1 MRISDWS
8 SDVCSS
14 DLNIGV
20 GFAIPIEQVI
30 TTADQILKN
39 GKAQY
44 PVIGAQVQSDKEGR
58 GATIAEV
65 MKGQPAEEAGLKAND
80 IVTALDGRAVTD
92 SPSMLV
98 AIRTHA
104 PAATVTLPA
113 EHGGKE

>member
-58 GATIAEV
+58 GAKIAEV

-92 SPSMLV
+92 KIGRASCRESV
-98 AIRTHA
+98 CQ
-104 PAATVTLPA
+104 
-113 EHGGKE
+113 